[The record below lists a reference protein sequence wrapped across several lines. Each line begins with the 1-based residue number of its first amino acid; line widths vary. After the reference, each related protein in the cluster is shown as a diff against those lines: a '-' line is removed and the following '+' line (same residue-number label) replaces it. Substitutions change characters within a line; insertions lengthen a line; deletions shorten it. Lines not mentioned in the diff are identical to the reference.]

1 MGKIKDK
8 IAGVASGK
16 KTHKTFGET
25 VGGRAFPDATETKLP
40 DILNVQILVLD
51 AAFKAMQFGEVA
63 ILLFAI
69 PTDPTP
75 TKYSC
80 LVGGEVVRRKV
91 KEAQEKKLLPL
102 LGTIVHDEVYYDIV

>member
-8 IAGVASGK
+8 IAGK

-25 VGGRAFPDATETKLP
+25 VGGRAFPDATETKLT

-51 AAFKAMQFGEVA
+51 VAFKAMQFGEVA
-63 ILLFAI
+63 ILLYTM
-69 PTDPTP
+69 PDSEKPEE
-75 TKYSC
+75 KCSV